1 MLELATKPLLRV
13 SLIASLFEALHENDI
28 LYCHWKSNEHL
39 GASMMGNTDL
49 DVLFDE
55 TQKRKLE
62 LILHRLGFKRFDSI
76 KQKQYSGIVDFIG
89 FDVEAGKVIHL
100 HTHYRLTMGEPYL
113 KGYQLNIE
121 DQVLKG
127 RVYNPEFG
135 LYCIQPGLELILLFV
150 RESLKL
156 RHRDRL
162 LINLGKKGQARE
174 YILLE
179 YDWLKSRTTHAE
191 IHGILKAIFTDY
203 ASIYKIVTGPF
214 NTRQLQNLSPI
225 VKKELKVKRLYSP
238 LKAMVL
244 RWYREATLI
253 FSRKL
258 GWILDQPILL
268 KRINPRGGIV
278 VAVIGADGSGKSTI
292 TENLKNTFL
301 EKLDIYKI
309 YFGRGD
315 GKSSWG
321 RKLLKSSK
329 ILFTAT
335 KDRNPANLIKDVTPK
350 KGGFVRGLYK
360 CMEAFLVAQEKRRNM
375 RVMQNA
381 KRKGALVICDRYPQN
396 QVMGYNDGPLL
407 HDFLDSKNPLFRTV
421 AKMEA
426 SIYEEAENH
435 PPDILFKLVTDAE
448 VVEKRKPGETSI
460 EKLNA
465 KINGV
470 KQLKFKDTCK
480 VITVDAKKPLDEVLC
495 IVRKEIWNML

>member
-1 MLELATKPLLRV
+1 MLELATKPLLQL

-39 GASMMGNTDL
+39 GASMKGNTDL

-55 TQKRKLE
+55 TQKTKLQ
-62 LILHRLGFKRFDSI
+62 LILHRLGFKRFNSI
-76 KQKQYSGIVDFIG
+76 KQKQYNGIVDFIA
-89 FDVEAGKVIHL
+89 FDIEVGKVIHL

-121 DQVLKG
+121 DQVLKS

-135 LYCIQPGLELILLFV
+135 LYCIQPALELILLFV

-156 RHRDRL
+156 RYRDRF
-162 LINLGKKGQARE
+162 LINLKNKIQARE
-174 YILLE
+174 FILRE

-191 IHGILKAIFTDY
+191 IHVILKSIFTDY

-214 NTRQLQNLSPI
+214 NTNQLHKLAPI
-225 VKKELKVKRLYSP
+225 VKKEVKVKRLYSP
-238 LKAMVL
+238 LKAIVL
-244 RWYREATLI
+244 RWYREATII

-258 GWILDQPILL
+258 ARFLDRPILL
-268 KRINPRGGIV
+268 KRTNPRGGIV

-301 EKLDIYKI
+301 TKLDIYKI

-315 GKSSWG
+315 GKSSWE

-329 ILFTAT
+329 LLFTPT
-335 KDRNPANLIKDVTPK
+335 KDKDTINLVRDATLK

-360 CMEAFLVAQEKRRNM
+360 CIEAFLVAQEKRRNM
-375 RVMQNA
+375 RFIQNA
-381 KRKGALVICDRYPQN
+381 KSKGALVICDRYPQN

-407 HDFLDSKNPLFRTV
+407 HDFLNSKNPLFHAV

-426 SIYEEAENH
+426 RIYAQAENH
-435 PPDILFKLVTDAE
+435 PPDILFKLVTDAD

-460 EKLNA
+460 EKLTA

-480 VITVDAKKPLDEVLC
+480 VITVDAKKPLNEVLC